1 MKRNKRILGVVM
13 SATMATSMMVGA
25 IPASAEEHEPVTL
38 TILHEHSEEAAENI
52 PSSAAFRYCMDKYKE
67 DHPWVTLDETIVAN
81 SDIQDKYM
89 TLIAADELPD
99 LTYVKYTWLPSTAGA
114 GMLADLTEY
123 ADPSKYYD
131 GLASTTYEG
140 KVYGLPNKY
149 SIYNLFVYNTELWK
163 EAGYDEAPKSMEDL
177 IAADE
182 KFNEMGIDTISL
194 GNTAKWFAVSYFVDA
209 LAYDYCGEDWVNK
222 IMAGDSSVKWTDES
236 FEKTMQTVAD
246 MAPLFNADF
255 NMTDDVTAASLY
267 MQGKA
272 ASHLVGGWGIATLKG
287 MDEDYPDV
295 WKNTRVVLLPTANGA
310 EGTLIN
316 ACGAAMGVSSRLE
329 EPGNEAKLQAAI
341 EFCQYISSDDYA
353 KYCVEHGTTTPVKTE
368 YDWTDLGQP
377 FSDMADVIS
386 NTKHTGLNFNDYIND
401 TVKIA
406 IQNETQA
413 LLAGS
418 ETADVACQ
426 NIHAV
431 QEQVFPG

>member
-194 GNTAKWFAVSYFVDA
+194 GNTAKWFAV
-209 LAYDYCGEDWVNK
+209 
-222 IMAGDSSVKWTDES
+222 
-236 FEKTMQTVAD
+236 
-246 MAPLFNADF
+246 
-255 NMTDDVTAASLY
+255 
-267 MQGKA
+267 
-272 ASHLVGGWGIATLKG
+272 
-287 MDEDYPDV
+287 
-295 WKNTRVVLLPTANGA
+295 
-310 EGTLIN
+310 
-316 ACGAAMGVSSRLE
+316 
-329 EPGNEAKLQAAI
+329 
-341 EFCQYISSDDYA
+341 
-353 KYCVEHGTTTPVKTE
+353 
-368 YDWTDLGQP
+368 
-377 FSDMADVIS
+377 
-386 NTKHTGLNFNDYIND
+386 
-401 TVKIA
+401 
-406 IQNETQA
+406 
-413 LLAGS
+413 
-418 ETADVACQ
+418 
-426 NIHAV
+426 
-431 QEQVFPG
+431 